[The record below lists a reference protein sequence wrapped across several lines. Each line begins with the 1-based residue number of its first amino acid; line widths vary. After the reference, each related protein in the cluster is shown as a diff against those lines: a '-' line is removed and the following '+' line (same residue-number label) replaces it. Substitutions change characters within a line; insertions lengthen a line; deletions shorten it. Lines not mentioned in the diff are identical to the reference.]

1 MELGNREL
9 GTRKGQRGDR
19 GAKVLI
25 ENKDWNRLIKN
36 LFQLKTIKRN

>member
-9 GTRKGQRGDR
+9 GTGKGQRGDR

-25 ENKDWNRLIKN
+25 ENKD
-36 LFQLKTIKRN
+36 